1 MYRREKDLAHT
12 LRAHKRFVT
21 VRSWGWMGDVFPVLR
36 ELASQTGRFRKGTG
50 LGCPNGRSKC
60 GVCSGG
66 VREPTRQEVR
76 SGIDFEEYRKEVDMS
91 EFQ

>member
-1 MYRREKDLAHT
+1 MYRREKDRAHQ
-12 LRAHKRFVT
+12 LRAWNRFHKLRA
-21 VRSWGWMGDVFPVLR
+21 SGWWGTFCEPSEWSL
-36 ELASQTGRFRKGTG
+36 QKGRFRKGTG

-76 SGIDFEEYRKEVDMS
+76 SDIDFEEWKEDSMTG
-91 EFQ
+91 FM

>member
-1 MYRREKDLAHT
+1 MYRRERDLAHT
-12 LRAHKRFVT
+12 LWAQRRFAT
-21 VRSWGWMGDVFPVLR
+21 VRSWGWWGDVFPDLG
-36 ELASQTGRFRKGTG
+36 EWASQSGRFRKETR

-76 SGIDFEEYRKEVDMS
+76 SNIDFEEYRKEVDMS
-91 EFQ
+91 AFQ